1 MKGRASRRVHEIHV
15 YNSDGSTWVVASGRR
30 VLSRHWTQHTAVTR
44 GARAAHR
51 RRVDL
56 VVHGSDGR
64 FRSKDSYG
72 NESPRHDTEQ

>member
-15 YNSDGSTWVVASGRR
+15 YNSEGSTWVV
-30 VLSRHWTQHTAVTR
+30 
-44 GARAAHR
+44 
-51 RRVDL
+51 